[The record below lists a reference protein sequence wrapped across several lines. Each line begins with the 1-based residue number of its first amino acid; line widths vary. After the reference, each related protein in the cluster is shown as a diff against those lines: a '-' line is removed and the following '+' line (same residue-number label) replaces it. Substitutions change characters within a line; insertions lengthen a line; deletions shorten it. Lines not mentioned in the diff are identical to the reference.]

1 MRRLILK
8 VHLVLALIAGAFM
21 AVLGVTGS
29 ILAFEPELDRW
40 FHRDVSYVKPGERVL
55 SLVDIGDAVSRKYG
69 GEPIVAFLP
78 SASSRFPTEVL
89 MSRGVVSVNQ
99 YTGEILGVRTRGQ
112 TSLGFVRALHVRLAT
127 GDWGRNVLKW
137 SAVMLLFSLGSGFY
151 LWWPVKR
158 VRIRGPWIGRR
169 FWFDLHN
176 AAGIF
181 SLLPLLALAATGTV
195 IGFEDQTAS
204 LLDRLTGSS
213 TVHASP
219 TFTRSEPVSGATE
232 LTPDQAVAIACARLS
247 GTMPYRV
254 QMPRY
259 GGVYVVALTYA
270 DNRIAG
276 ERSSFSIDPWSGK
289 ILSADLSTDLS
300 AQERIMAVNEAIHTG
315 SLFGMPS
322 RIVVALAGILLPVQ
336 AVSGLVIWLR
346 RRKIAR
352 PE

>member
-8 VHLVLALIAGAFM
+8 VHLVLAIIAGGFM

-29 ILAFEPELDRW
+29 ILAFGPELDRW
-40 FHRDVSYVKPGERVL
+40 FHPDVSYVKPGERVL

-78 SASSRFPTEVL
+78 AASPRFPTEVL

-112 TSLGFVRALHVRLAT
+112 TVLGFVRALHVRLAT
-127 GDWGRNVLKW
+127 GDWGRSLLKW
-137 SAVMLLFSLGSGFY
+137 SAVAMLFSLGSGIY

-158 VRIRGPWIGRR
+158 MRIRGPWMSGR

-176 AAGIF
+176 AIGIF

-195 IGFEDQTAS
+195 IGFEDQLAS
-204 LLDRLTGSS
+204 LLDKLNSS
-213 TVHASP
+213 NAVHASQ
-219 TFTRSEPVSGATE
+219 TFTQPEPESGARE
-232 LTPDQAVAIACARLS
+232 LTPDQAVALACARLP
-247 GTMPYRV
+247 GTKPYRV

-276 ERSSFSIDPWSGK
+276 ERNWFSVDPRSGK
-289 ILSADLSTDLS
+289 IISADLSTDLT
-300 AQERIMAVNEAIHTG
+300 ARERMMVVNEAIHAG

-336 AVSGLVIWLR
+336 GVSGFVIWLR
-346 RRKIAR
+346 RGKITR
-352 PE
+352 PD